1 MTAGIAF
8 LLVPGC
14 FPYSMGAA
22 SCGASQ
28 CAGTGAASREGQSS
42 IIISQYNMHRD
53 LKKEKLI
60 VFIVVRKKING
71 STGMTPEL
79 WEVRWS

>member
-1 MTAGIAF
+1 
-8 LLVPGC
+8 
-14 FPYSMGAA
+14 MGPA

-28 CAGTGAASREGQSS
+28 YTSTGAASREGQSS

>member
-1 MTAGIAF
+1 MIAGIVF

-28 CAGTGAASREGQSS
+28 CAGTGATSREGQSS
-42 IIISQYNMHRD
+42 IIISQIYNMHRD

-60 VFIVVRKKING
+60 VFIVGRKKING
-71 STGMTPEL
+71 SANMTPAL
-79 WEVRWS
+79 